1 MPSHKHLVLLV
12 HGIRDIG
19 RWRAEIANT
28 LEKAGFDVE
37 LTNYG
42 RMNLLEFLL
51 PMPFFRR
58 RAVETV
64 WTQMQHAVMLHPDAP
79 SAAARIVQ
87 PFSLCP

>member
-51 PMPFFRR
+51 PMPFF
-58 RAVETV
+58 
-64 WTQMQHAVMLHPDAP
+64 DAEP
-79 SAAARIVQ
+79 WRLFG
-87 PFSLCP
+87 PRCNTP